1 MEKRYQ
7 VFVSSTFRD
16 LEAERQEVMHAL
28 LEMDCLPAGM
38 ELFPAA
44 NEEQWDL
51 IKKVIDDSDYY
62 VLIVGGRYGS
72 TGPEGLSY
80 TEMEYRYALSIDK
93 PTIAFLH
100 RDPGNIV
107 SAKSENSEEGQKKL
121 AAFREFV
128 EKKLC
133 KYWAT
138 PQELG
143 SVVSRLLKLTK
154 STPAVGWVRANEL
167 ADRDATAELLRL
179 RRQMDDLK
187 RELESVRT
195 SAPKGAERLSQGS
208 ETHLIEFTYKARRP
222 MYNDLHLRYHID
234 LSWDDVFACCAP
246 TMIHEV
252 DEQTLKVTLSNFI
265 RDKAIPQLQNTYD
278 GLQDASLREFMI
290 LEEDFQTVKIQLRAL
305 GLIIKSEKQ
314 RSVKDTSTYWTLTPY
329 GDEVMTRLR
338 AIPTK
343 SGENDPFSGTPLAL
357 AQEG

>member
-1 MEKRYQ
+1 M
-7 VFVSSTFRD
+7 
-16 LEAERQEVMHAL
+16 
-28 LEMDCLPAGM
+28 
-38 ELFPAA
+38 
-44 NEEQWDL
+44 
-51 IKKVIDDSDYY
+51 
-62 VLIVGGRYGS
+62 LIVGGRYGS

-80 TEMEYRYALSIDK
+80 TEMEYRYALSIGK

-121 AAFREFV
+121 TSFRDFV

-143 SVVSRLLKLTK
+143 SVVSRSLLKLTK
-154 STPAVGWVRANEL
+154 SSPAVGWVRANEL

-179 RRQMDDLK
+179 RRQVDDLK
-187 RELESVRT
+187 RDLERVRT

-208 ETHLIEFTYKARRP
+208 ETHSIEFTYKARRP
-222 MYNDLHLRYHID
+222 QYIDLHLRDHMD
-234 LSWDDVFACCAP
+234 LSWDDIFACCAP

-252 DEQTLKVTLSNFI
+252 DELTLKVTISNFI
-265 RDKAIPQLQNTYD
+265 RDKAIPQLEIRYSNQEDVTF
-278 GLQDASLREFMI
+278 REFMI
-290 LEEDFQTVKIQLRAL
+290 FDEDFHTVKIQLRAL
-305 GLIIKSEKQ
+305 GLIVKSEKQ
-314 RSVKDTSTYWTLTPY
+314 RSLKDTSTYWTLTAY

-343 SGENDPFSGTPLAL
+343 SGENDPFSGTSLAL
-357 AQEG
+357 AQDA